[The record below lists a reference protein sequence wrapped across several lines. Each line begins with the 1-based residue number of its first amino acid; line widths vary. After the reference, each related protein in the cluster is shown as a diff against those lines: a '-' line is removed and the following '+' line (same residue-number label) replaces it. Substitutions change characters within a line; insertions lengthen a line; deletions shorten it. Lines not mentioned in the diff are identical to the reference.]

1 VTVDADELEIVA
13 LGARGD
19 GIAQAPAGPRYVP
32 FALPGELWRLTGDGG
47 ELLRPHP
54 ARATPPCG
62 HFGACGGC
70 AAQHMP
76 ADTYAAWKRD
86 TVVQAFRHRGIDA
99 PVAPL
104 WRIAPASRRR
114 VTLHAR
120 RQGGHVRLG
129 FHRAAT
135 HDILDVTECAVAVP
149 RIVAALP
156 GLREMLGPVLSGRSE
171 AAVTVVATAAGLDV
185 HMTFT
190 HLADPPSH
198 YPALAALGARQ
209 GLARLTVGND
219 IVLQAAR
226 PVLVF
231 GGVGVEPPAGA
242 FVQAV
247 EAAQEKMVEIALAA
261 VGPARRVADLFC
273 GLGAF
278 TLALARRAQVLAVDG
293 DTAAVTALGA
303 AVRRAQGL
311 KPVEAKVRDL
321 FREPLGGKELQPF
334 DAVVMDPPRQG
345 AKAQAEQLARAQVP
359 VIVVVSCDPGT
370 LARDVRL
377 LVDGGYVIDSV
388 TPIDQFLFSAHV
400 EAVAVLRRQRAH
412 GAIN

>member
-1 VTVDADELEIVA
+1 MTADADELEIVA

-19 GIAQAPAGPRYVP
+19 GIAEAPAGPRYVP
-32 FALPGELWRLTGDGG
+32 FALPGELWRLAGDGG
-47 ELLRPHP
+47 RAVAPPPGTRNP
-54 ARATPPCG
+54 A
-62 HFGACGGC
+62 
-70 AAQHMP
+70 M
-76 ADTYAAWKRD
+76 W
-86 TVVQAFRHRGIDA
+86 AFRRLRRMRGPAHAGGHLRRMEARHGRAGVPARGIDA

-114 VTLHAR
+114 ITLHAR

-156 GLREMLGPVLSGRSE
+156 ALREMLGPVLSGRSE
-171 AAVTVVATAAGLDV
+171 AAITVLATAAGLDV

-190 HLADPPSH
+190 HLANPSSH
-198 YPALAALGARQ
+198 YPALAVLGARQ

-247 EAAQEKMVEIALAA
+247 EAAQEKMVELALAA
-261 VGPARRVADLFC
+261 VGPAKRVADLFC

-278 TLALARRAQVLAVDG
+278 TFALARRAHVLAVDG
-293 DTAAVTALGA
+293 DAAAVTALGA
-303 AVRRAQGL
+303 AARRAQGL

-334 DAVVMDPPRQG
+334 DAVVIDPPRQG
-345 AKAQAEQLARAQVP
+345 AKAQAEQLARAKVP
-359 VIVVVSCDPGT
+359 VVVVVSCDPGT

-377 LVDGGYVIDSV
+377 LVDGGYAIDSV

-412 GAIN
+412 GAIS

>member
-1 VTVDADELEIVA
+1 VTIDADELEIVA

-70 AAQHMP
+70 VAQHMP
-76 ADTYAAWKRD
+76 VDTYAAWKRD
-86 TVVQAFRHRGIDA
+86 TVVQAFRHRGIDP
-99 PVAPL
+99 PVTSL

-114 VTLHAR
+114 ITLHAR

-156 GLREMLGPVLSGRSE
+156 ALREMLGPVLSGRSE
-171 AAVTVVATAAGLDV
+171 AAITVVATAAGLDV

-190 HLADPPSH
+190 HLANPSSH
-198 YPALAALGARQ
+198 YPALAVLGARQ

-231 GGVGVEPPAGA
+231 GGLCRAAGGGVRPGRRGGTGEDGRDRAGGRRPG
-242 FVQAV
+242 QA
-247 EAAQEKMVEIALAA
+247 
-261 VGPARRVADLFC
+261 RCRSFC
-273 GLGAF
+273 GLGASRWPLHAAPRCWRS
-278 TLALARRAQVLAVDG
+278 TAIPLPSRRARR
-293 DTAAVTALGA
+293 
-303 AVRRAQGL
+303 RRAARPGL
-311 KPVEAKVRDL
+311 
-321 FREPLGGKELQPF
+321 
-334 DAVVMDPPRQG
+334 
-345 AKAQAEQLARAQVP
+345 
-359 VIVVVSCDPGT
+359 
-370 LARDVRL
+370 
-377 LVDGGYVIDSV
+377 
-388 TPIDQFLFSAHV
+388 
-400 EAVAVLRRQRAH
+400 
-412 GAIN
+412 AI